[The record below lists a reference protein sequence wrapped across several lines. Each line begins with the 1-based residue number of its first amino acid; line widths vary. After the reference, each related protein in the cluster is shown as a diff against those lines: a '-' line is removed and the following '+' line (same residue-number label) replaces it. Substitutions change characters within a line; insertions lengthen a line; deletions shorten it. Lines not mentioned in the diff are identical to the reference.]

1 MPIAVGTPTALSSL
15 SGLQYTGGPLAGTDL
30 VWLDAYNG
38 QWSGWTQAKLTDLG
52 VAPPV
57 VTSTNQ
63 SVTYNQQISLNPTV
77 FTVTGSGVSQYEII
91 FDYSGSTADGSL
103 TNNGV
108 PIAVGTPTA
117 LSSLS
122 GLQYTGGPLAGTDL
136 VWLDAYNGQWSGW
149 TQAKLTDLGVAPPVV
164 TSTNQSVTYNQQISL
179 NPTVFTVTGSGV
191 SQYEIIFD
199 YSGSTADGSLT
210 NNGVPIAVGTPT
222 ALSSL
227 SGLQYT
233 GGPLAG
239 TDLVW
244 LDAYNGQWSGWTQ
257 AKLTDLGVAPP
268 VVTSTDQSV
277 TYNQQI
283 SLNPTVFTVT
293 GSGVSQYEIIFDY
306 SGSTADGSLTN
317 NGVPIAVGTPTALS
331 SLSGLQYTGGPLAG
345 TDLVWLDAYNGQ
357 WSGWTQAK
365 LTDLG
370 VGQPPIATA
379 SGNNLV
385 YMSSAA
391 QTSLDFYGAQIDTVV
406 GFDQGNGNPN
416 YLMTRAGSSAPAD
429 PDQFDGKPGAP
440 ITIASSSTSLLAG
453 IAHTNGIF
461 LG

>member
-1 MPIAVGTPTALSSL
+1 M
-15 SGLQYTGGPLAGTDL
+15 QYTGGPLAGTDL

-179 NPTVFTVTGSGV
+179 NRR
-191 SQYEIIFD
+191 
-199 YSGSTADGSLT
+199 
-210 NNGVPIAVGTPT
+210 
-222 ALSSL
+222 
-227 SGLQYT
+227 
-233 GGPLAG
+233 
-239 TDLVW
+239 
-244 LDAYNGQWSGWTQ
+244 
-257 AKLTDLGVAPP
+257 
-268 VVTSTDQSV
+268 
-277 TYNQQI
+277 
-283 SLNPTVFTVT
+283 
-293 GSGVSQYEIIFDY
+293 
-306 SGSTADGSLTN
+306 
-317 NGVPIAVGTPTALS
+317 
-331 SLSGLQYTGGPLAG
+331 
-345 TDLVWLDAYNGQ
+345 
-357 WSGWTQAK
+357 
-365 LTDLG
+365 
-370 VGQPPIATA
+370 
-379 SGNNLV
+379 
-385 YMSSAA
+385 
-391 QTSLDFYGAQIDTVV
+391 
-406 GFDQGNGNPN
+406 
-416 YLMTRAGSSAPAD
+416 YLR
-429 PDQFDGKPGAP
+429 
-440 ITIASSSTSLLAG
+440 
-453 IAHTNGIF
+453 
-461 LG
+461 